1 MLFIHDTEKE
11 NALQLSRFDV
21 AHPLSSCS
29 PHPITLEEQS
39 WLTCEH
45 YFNAQLVTRESHFQ
59 QVISAPSGKAAH
71 DFVHPWYRKKV
82 KDWKK
87 KRRVLMSR
95 ALYTKAQMYAE
106 VREAL
111 LATGDRLILE
121 TSLYDH
127 FWGVGRDLRGE
138 NMFGRVWMDIRKK
151 LREAL

>member
-1 MLFIHDTEKE
+1 M
-11 NALQLSRFDV
+11 
-21 AHPLSSCS
+21 
-29 PHPITLEEQS
+29 
-39 WLTCEH
+39 
-45 YFNAQLVTRESHFQ
+45 
-59 QVISAPSGKAAH
+59 SAPTGKAAH
-71 DFVHPWYRKKV
+71 DFVSPWYRKKV

-95 ALYTKAQMYAE
+95 ALYTKAQMYSE

-111 LATGDRLILE
+111 LETGDRLILE

-151 LREAL
+151 IQEAA